1 MVKVGSVLARRKL
14 LGSRAL
20 LDVIPLD
27 ASLVK
32 GSHGRLTDDPAQGP
46 VFIGGDPALVPDGEV
61 AATEVKALLLS
72 HLFGG
77 ERAAERAVGSA
88 RVG

>member
-1 MVKVGSVLARRKL
+1 MLKVGSVLARRKL

-32 GSHGRLTDDPAQGP
+32 GSHGRLTDDPLEGP
-46 VFIGGDPALVPDGEV
+46 LFISGDPGLVPPGEV
-61 AATEVKALLLS
+61 AATDVKELLLGQ
-72 HLFGG
+72 LFNGVVASTTSREG
-77 ERAAERAVGSA
+77 ARAR
-88 RVG
+88 